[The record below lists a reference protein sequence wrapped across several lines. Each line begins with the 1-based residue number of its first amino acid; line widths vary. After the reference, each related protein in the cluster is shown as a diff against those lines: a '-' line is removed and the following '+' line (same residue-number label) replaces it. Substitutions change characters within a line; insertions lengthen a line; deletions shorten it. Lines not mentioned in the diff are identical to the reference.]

1 MFSKRMLVIGSA
13 DIMILLLSVLMGML
27 SATSGEA
34 GFSQATLN
42 HSSEWTMFLLVLIG
56 CLISMGLYNPD
67 YMFDMQEAVMRLIT
81 GFLITFVAVSLLL
94 GFVKTA
100 PVLRQALPPAL
111 ALSFAGL
118 LAVRYAASSTI
129 LAQYLKRRVL
139 VLGAGVRAR
148 RIEEEI
154 RKKHGHCGFI
164 PVAYVPASPDERG
177 VSVVHIIDNPQDLN
191 GFCEYARVDEIVLAA
206 DERRGTMPIDV
217 LLECRMSGR
226 KITTVTDFI
235 EREAGQVELEGLY
248 PSWLVFSVP
257 TTRNIVERGI
267 KRLFDIVISVAFLLL
282 TFPLLLVTAICILL
296 DDGAPVFY
304 RQTRTGLRGKPFD
317 VLKFR
322 SMKKDAEKDGV
333 ARWAAQ
339 DDDRITRV
347 GRFIRKTRIDELPQI
362 FNVLAGSMSFV
373 GPRPERPSIVADLE
387 SQIPFFRYRHV
398 VKPGIT
404 GWAQVNYPYGAS
416 VEDAREKL
424 KYDLYYIKNESLV
437 LDLLILM
444 ETVRV
449 VFWPSG
455 AR

>member
-257 TTRNIVERGI
+257 TTRNIVGRGI
-267 KRLFDIVISVAFLLL
+267 KRLFDIVISLAFLLL

>member
-267 KRLFDIVISVAFLLL
+267 KRLFDIVISLAFLLL

>member
-206 DERRGTMPIDV
+206 DERRGTMPVDV

>member
-1 MFSKRMLVIGSA
+1 MFSKRMLIIGLA
-13 DIMILLLSVLMGML
+13 DLMILLFSVLTGML
-27 SATSGEA
+27 SAYSGET
-34 GFSQATLN
+34 GFSQAAM
-42 HSSEWTMFLLVLIG
+42 SVSAEWTVFFLVIIG

-81 GFLITFVAVSLLL
+81 GFLIAFVAVSLFL

-100 PVLRQALPPAL
+100 PELRQALPPAL

-118 LAVRYAASSTI
+118 LAIRYAASNTL

-139 VLGAGVRAR
+139 VLGAGARAR
-148 RIEEEI
+148 RIEQEV
-154 RKKHGHCGFI
+154 RKKQGNCGFI
-164 PVAYVPASPDERG
+164 PVAYVPAGPDERG
-177 VSVVHIIDNPQDLN
+177 VSPVHIIDDPQDLN
-191 GFCEYARVDEIVLAA
+191 SFCEYASIDEIVIAS
-206 DERRGTMPIDV
+206 DERRGTMPIDE

-226 KITTVTDFI
+226 KITSVTDFI
-235 EREAGQVELEGLY
+235 EREAGQVELDGLY
-248 PSWLVFSVP
+248 PSWLVFSRA
-257 TTRNIVERGI
+257 TTRNAIERGI
-267 KRLFDIVISVAFLLL
+267 KRMFDVVISIAFLLL
-282 TFPLLLVTAICILL
+282 TLPVILITALCILL

-304 RQTRTGLRGKPFD
+304 RQSRTGLRGKPFD
-317 VLKFR
+317 VVKFR
-322 SMKKDAEKDGV
+322 SMMKDAEKDGV
-333 ARWAAQ
+333 ARWAAK

-362 FNVLAGSMSFV
+362 FNVLEGSMSFV

-387 SQIPFFRYRHV
+387 DKIPFFRYRHV

-424 KYDLYYIKNESLV
+424 KYDLYYVKNESLV
-437 LDLLILM
+437 LDLLILL

-455 AR
+455 VR

>member
-267 KRLFDIVISVAFLLL
+267 KRLFDIVISLAFLLL

-416 VEDAREKL
+416 VEDAR
-424 KYDLYYIKNESLV
+424 
-437 LDLLILM
+437 
-444 ETVRV
+444 
-449 VFWPSG
+449 
-455 AR
+455 

>member
-1 MFSKRMLVIGSA
+1 M
-13 DIMILLLSVLMGML
+13 
-27 SATSGEA
+27 
-34 GFSQATLN
+34 
-42 HSSEWTMFLLVLIG
+42 
-56 CLISMGLYNPD
+56 
-67 YMFDMQEAVMRLIT
+67 
-81 GFLITFVAVSLLL
+81 
-94 GFVKTA
+94 
-100 PVLRQALPPAL
+100 
-111 ALSFAGL
+111 
-118 LAVRYAASSTI
+118 
-129 LAQYLKRRVL
+129 
-139 VLGAGVRAR
+139 
-148 RIEEEI
+148 
-154 RKKHGHCGFI
+154 
-164 PVAYVPASPDERG
+164 
-177 VSVVHIIDNPQDLN
+177 SVVHIIDNPQDLN

-206 DERRGTMPIDV
+206 DERRGTMPVDV

>member
-1 MFSKRMLVIGSA
+1 MLVIGSA

-206 DERRGTMPIDV
+206 DERRGTMPVDV